1 MPGLVL
7 ALAFMLSSLVF
18 ILPFLSALFLVLPL
32 PIEPAS
38 IDEPDVVLMVP
49 LVVPVPVP
57 IEPEVVPVPVP
68 IVPLVVPVP
77 VPIVPLVVPVFVVP
91 DVVPL

>member
-18 ILPFLSALFLVLPL
+18 ILPFLLALFFTLVPS
-32 PIEPAS
+32 AS
-38 IDEPDVVLMVP
+38 MAPELMVEPDVVPVSI
-49 LVVPVPVP
+49 VPVP
-57 IEPEVVPVPVP
+57 EVVL

-77 VPIVPLVVPVFVVP
+77 IEPDVVPVFIVPLVVPV
-91 DVVPL
+91 L